1 MIKVITKLNI
11 LHRTVIIIL
20 SSIMILLIN
29 DILVLIALAI
39 AASAIAFIWRDE
51 YYTPLYRGFSTFIVM
66 YIVLSMVS
74 NTILGVQ
81 LTSTLNYMAEI
92 ALKLLSIVNI
102 HYIFM
107 FAARVGFM
115 DYRIKNAYLKKLIL
129 LIILYIRLLHT
140 LLRIAK
146 NLREVYEI
154 NLKYSTSK
162 GTWKAKLYVD
172 VLKAVT
178 YNSTIKSL
186 ELAEIMCTRRLK

>member
-11 LHRTVIIIL
+11 LHRIMIIIL
-20 SSIMILLIN
+20 LSIMVLLTN
-29 DILVLIALAI
+29 DILALATLAI
-39 AASAIAFIWRDE
+39 ATSVIAFIWRDE

-66 YIVLSMVS
+66 YIVLSMIS

-81 LTSTLNYMAEI
+81 LISALNYMVEI
-92 ALKLLSIVNI
+92 TLKLLSIVNI

-107 FAARVGFM
+107 FTARVGFI
-115 DYRIKNAYLKKLIL
+115 DYRIKNTYLKKLIL

-154 NLKYSTSK
+154 NLKYSTRK
-162 GTWKAKLYVD
+162 RMWKVKLYVD

-178 YNSTIKSL
+178 YNSVIKSL
-186 ELAEIMCTRRLK
+186 ELAEVMCTRRLK

>member
-11 LHRTVIIIL
+11 LHRIVIIIL

-39 AASAIAFIWRDE
+39 ASGVIAFIWRDE
-51 YYTPLYRGFSTFIVM
+51 YYTALYRGFSTFIVM

-81 LTSTLNYMAEI
+81 LTSALNYMAEI

-107 FAARVGFM
+107 FTARVGFM

-140 LLRIAK
+140 LLRISK

-154 NLKYSTSK
+154 NLKYSANKK
-162 GTWKAKLYVD
+162 GWKVRLYID

-178 YNSTIKSL
+178 YSSVIKSL
-186 ELAEIMCTRRLK
+186 ELAEVMCTRRFK

>member
-107 FAARVGFM
+107 FTARVGFM

-140 LLRIAK
+140 LLRISK

-154 NLKYSTSK
+154 NLKYSANKK
-162 GTWKAKLYVD
+162 GWKVRLYID

-178 YNSTIKSL
+178 YSSVIKSL
-186 ELAEIMCTRRLK
+186 ELAEVMCTRRFK